1 MIDTIFSQFVKAS
14 PITVMVKGIMERIFE
29 PTALDELFEAHAVK
43 QYTRELLFSNV
54 VSLMSLV
61 VSGIHPSVSAAY
73 KALEKDLGVSRP
85 ALYGKLNGMELDVS
99 QALVR
104 YSASNLESII
114 DELEINPAQLLTGYE
129 VKIADGNYLSGT
141 EHRLKVLRNSL
152 SKALPGKSIAVLDP
166 QKMLVTDIFL
176 NQDGHAQERTMLPS
190 LLETVVARQVW
201 IADRNFCTRQLL
213 FGIVQRGSD
222 FVIRQH
228 KSLPV
233 EEISA
238 LKKIGETK
246 TGRVYEQQVQIRSA
260 DGSNLLLRRVVIQLH
275 KPTRHGDKD
284 VAILTHLHPSV
295 ADAETITQLYLR
307 RWNIEGMFQV
317 ITDTFNCELNTLG
330 YPKAALFV
338 FCVAIGEA
346 DSTLLRKGGL
356 PKAIV
361 AFNIL
366 STVKAALKSV
376 HGVGKVEAGL
386 SDYYLVEE
394 VQATYRGMAIALPT
408 SLWLLI
414 AQMSLSQFAQTL
426 KQWASS
432 VNLKRFCSSP
442 RQKKKLKPKP
452 TYDPKHPHR
461 STARLL
467 QQHKQYKRSRQTGVE
482 VRSKR

>member
-1 MIDTIFSQFVKAS
+1 MINAIFTQFVEAT
-14 PITVMVKGIMERIFE
+14 PITVMVRGIMERVFE
-29 PTALDELFEAHAVK
+29 PTKLDELFETHAVK
-43 QYTRELLFSNV
+43 QYTRELLFSNI

-85 ALYGKLNGMELDVS
+85 ALYGKLNGMELGIS

-104 YSASNLESII
+104 YSASNLKSVIA
-114 DELEINPAQLLTGYE
+114 ELGVNQTQLLSGYE
-129 VKIADGNYLSGT
+129 VKIADGNHLSGT
-141 EHRLKVLRNSL
+141 EHRLKVLRNNL

-166 QKMLVTDIFL
+166 QLMLVTDIFL

-190 LLETVVARQVW
+190 ILETIQAQQVW
-201 IADRNFCTRQLL
+201 IADRNFCTRQFLS
-213 FGIVQRGSD
+213 GIAQKGSY
-222 FVIRQH
+222 FIIRQH

-233 EEISA
+233 EEISP
-238 LKKIGETK
+238 LEKIGASET
-246 TGRVYEQQVQIRSA
+246 GEVFEQQIQITDP
-260 DGSNLLLRRVVIQLH
+260 DGSSLQLRRIVIQLH
-275 KPTRHGDKD
+275 QPTRHGDQE
-284 VAILTHLHPSV
+284 VAILTHLPPSLV
-295 ADAETITQLYLR
+295 DAQTITQLYLR

-338 FCVAIGEA
+338 FCI
-346 DSTLLRKGGL
+346 
-356 PKAIV
+356 AIV

-408 SLWLLI
+408 PLWLPI
-414 AQMSLSQFAQTL
+414 AHMSLTEFAQTL

-432 VNLKRFCSSP
+432 VDLKRFCSSP
-442 RQKKKLKPKP
+442 RQKKKPKPKP

-467 QQHKQYKRSRQTGVE
+467 QQQKQYKS
-482 VRSKR
+482 SP

>member
-1 MIDTIFSQFVKAS
+1 MIDAIFSQFVKAT
-14 PITVMVKGIMERIFE
+14 PITVMVRGIMERIFE
-29 PTALDELFEAHAVK
+29 PTALDELFETHAVQ

-54 VSLMSLV
+54 VGLMSLV

-85 ALYGKLNGMELDVS
+85 ALYGKLNGMELGVS

-104 YSASNLESII
+104 YSASNLKSII
-114 DELEINPAQLLTGYE
+114 AQLKVNQTQLLAGYE
-129 VKIADGNYLSGT
+129 VKIADGNHLAGT
-141 EHRLKVLRNSL
+141 EHRLKVLRDNL
-152 SKALPGKSIAVLDP
+152 AKALPGKSIAVLDP
-166 QKMLVTDIFL
+166 QLMLVTDIFL
-176 NQDGHAQERTMLPS
+176 NQDGHAQERTMLPE
-190 LLETVVARQVW
+190 LLETIQAQQVW
-201 IADRNFCTRQLL
+201 IADRNFCTRQFLS
-213 FGIVQRGSD
+213 GIAQKDSY
-222 FVIRQH
+222 FIIRQH

-233 EEISA
+233 KEISP
-238 LKKIGETK
+238 LEKMGETK
-246 TGRVYEQQVQIRSA
+246 TGEVFEQQVQIT
-260 DGSNLLLRRVVIQLH
+260 DSNGLTLQLRRVVVELDQ
-275 KPTRHGDKD
+275 PTRHGDKE
-284 VAILTHLHPSV
+284 VALLTHLPRSV
-295 ADAETITQLYLR
+295 ADAKTITRVYLR

-338 FCVAIGEA
+338 FCVAI
-346 DSTLLRKGGL
+346 
-356 PKAIV
+356 V

-366 STVKAALKSV
+366 STAKAALKSV

-408 SLWLLI
+408 PLWLPI
-414 AQMSLSQFAQTL
+414 AQMSLTEFAQAL

-442 RQKKKLKPKP
+442 RRKKKPKP
-452 TYDPKHPHR
+452 KPAYDPKHPHR

-467 QQHKQYKRSRQTGVE
+467 QQYK
-482 VRSKR
+482 

>member
-1 MIDTIFSQFVKAS
+1 MINAIFSQFIEATPV
-14 PITVMVKGIMERIFE
+14 TVMVRGIMERVFE
-29 PTALDELFEAHAVK
+29 PSALDELFEVHTVK

-73 KALEKDLGVSRP
+73 KAKKKDLGVSRP
-85 ALYGKLNGMELDVS
+85 ALYGKLNGMELNVS

-104 YSASNLESII
+104 YSGSNLKSVIA
-114 DELEINPAQLLTGYE
+114 ELEVNQRQLLAGYE
-129 VKIADGNYLSGT
+129 IKIADGNHLGGT
-141 EHRLKVLRNSL
+141 EHRLEVLRDNL
-152 SKALPGKSIAVLDP
+152 AKALPGKSIAVLDP
-166 QKMLVTDIFL
+166 QLMLVTDIFL

-190 LLETVVARQVW
+190 LIETVVPQQVW
-201 IADRNFCTRQLL
+201 IADRNFCTRQFLSE
-213 FGIVQRGSD
+213 IAQKGSY
-222 FVIRQH
+222 FIIRQH
-228 KSLPV
+228 KSLPM
-233 EEISA
+233 EKISS
-238 LKKIGETK
+238 LEKMGTSETGEL
-246 TGRVYEQQVQIRSA
+246 YEQQIQITDP
-260 DGSNLLLRRVVIQLH
+260 DGSSLKLRRIVIELH
-275 KPTRHGDKD
+275 QPTRHGDKE
-284 VAILTHLHPSV
+284 VAILTHLPHSD
-295 ADAETITQLYLR
+295 ADAETITKLYLR

-338 FCVAIGEA
+338 FCV
-346 DSTLLRKGGL
+346 
-356 PKAIV
+356 AIV

-408 SLWLLI
+408 PLWLPI
-414 AQMSLSQFAQTL
+414 AQMSLTEFAQTL
-426 KQWASS
+426 KQWASL

-442 RQKKKLKPKP
+442 RQKKKPKPKP
-452 TYDPKHPHR
+452 TYDPRHPHR

-467 QQHKQYKRSRQTGVE
+467 HQQKQYKRSP
-482 VRSKR
+482 